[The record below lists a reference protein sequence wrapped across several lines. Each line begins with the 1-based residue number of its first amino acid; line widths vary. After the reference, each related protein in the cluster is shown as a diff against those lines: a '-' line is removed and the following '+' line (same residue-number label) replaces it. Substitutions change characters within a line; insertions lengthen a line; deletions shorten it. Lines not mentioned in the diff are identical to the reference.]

1 MIMSLFSSKSGHPL
15 ADGKALKGVL
25 ETLSGLP
32 AAEGLDEA
40 RVWLESLETVEDM
53 KPEQCLDIL
62 LQIDEAALPHA
73 RRHGRDFL
81 LLAAGNRSEEYRL
94 WHRNHAYWRQLS
106 AAYEAGLQRAR
117 AEGKWPRA
125 LESRLPLVHV
135 RWLMA
140 CAAAIKWAT
149 FRHVPAEGGDWQWAG
164 AAYLAAQ
171 AGGFQNTP
179 VQPGPH
185 AAATTVV
192 QEYLHLLALHASS
205 VNKLMPVKVEIAER
219 LVAYLTPYLV
229 FTDQVDVANVYWVDA
244 GKPLPPTR
252 LAKVPEPSSTLR
264 FLRPGEALSRIAWI
278 KADIEKSGAVP
289 ADLQLGG
296 QYPPDM
302 VLSVLDHLALN
313 WQATPPARSHLR
325 RAIKSRLRVVHGLT
339 TIHEVL
345 VAGQGSFMQIKEED
359 WFVEDVSKGG
369 MGAQTP
375 FSTNEWIR
383 LGALIA
389 MQPEGG
395 DNWLVGVVRRY
406 QRGDTRG
413 SAGIQTLG
421 KAPRAVRADARGL
434 EMSLLLLDLP
444 VLPEHRPDHAA
455 GMVVEGV
462 LAGANYEA
470 GIALQVMLDGR
481 MFSFIPQAL
490 QERGPDFMVVRFL
503 LKTLS

>member
-1 MIMSLFSSKSGHPL
+1 MIMSLFSSKSAHPL

-395 DNWLVGVVRRY
+395 QLAGG
-406 QRGDTRG
+406 RGATL
-413 SAGIQTLG
+413 SAGG
-421 KAPRAVRADARGL
+421 YPG
-434 EMSLLLLDLP
+434 
-444 VLPEHRPDHAA
+444 
-455 GMVVEGV
+455 
-462 LAGANYEA
+462 
-470 GIALQVMLDGR
+470 
-481 MFSFIPQAL
+481 
-490 QERGPDFMVVRFL
+490 
-503 LKTLS
+503 